1 MGLQNGKAIE
11 ALRARFRGEILLP
24 ESPGYD
30 TARRLWNGMFDRRPA
45 LVARCIGT
53 HDVIEAVR
61 FAKDRGYLLAV
72 KGGGHNSA
80 GTGVCDDG
88 LVVDLS
94 AMRRVTVHTR
104 HKTAHVDGGC
114 LLGDMDHET
123 QLHGLAVS
131 AGIISHTGVGGL
143 ALGGGFGWISRK
155 HGLSVD
161 NLLAAE
167 VVTAEGRLVNASPE
181 ENPDLFWGLRGGGG
195 NFGVVTSF
203 VFRCAEIG
211 REVYAG
217 FIVKPSPRPSATC
230 ASTATTCAT
239 FPTK

>member
-11 ALRARFRGEILLP
+11 ALRARFRGEIVLP
-24 ESPGYD
+24 GSPGYD
-30 TARRLWNGMFDRRPA
+30 DARQLWNGIFDRRPV

-61 FAKDRGYLLAV
+61 FAQEHGLPLAV

-88 LVVDLS
+88 LVVALS
-94 AMRRVTVHTR
+94 RLRRVTVHTR

-114 LLGDMDHET
+114 LLGDMDYET
-123 QLHGLAVS
+123 QLHGLAVP

-167 VVTAEGRLVNASPE
+167 VVTAGGRLVTAAPE
-181 ENPDLFWGLRGGGG
+181 ENPSSSGACA
-195 NFGVVTSF
+195 VAAATS
-203 VFRCAEIG
+203 VW
-211 REVYAG
+211 
-217 FIVKPSPRPSATC
+217 
-230 ASTATTCAT
+230 
-239 FPTK
+239 